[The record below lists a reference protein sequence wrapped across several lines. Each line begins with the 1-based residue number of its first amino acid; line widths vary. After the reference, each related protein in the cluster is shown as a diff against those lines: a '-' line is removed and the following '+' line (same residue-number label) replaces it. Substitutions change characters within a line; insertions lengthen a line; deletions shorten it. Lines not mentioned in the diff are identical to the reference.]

1 MALSGSNTWDVQRT
15 SGNLKIRMDWSA
27 TQNVANNYSD
37 VKVNITVIRGAYGYN
52 TNTTADAQSLW
63 IDGTKYTATSN
74 VGGGNNSSTLIMS
87 RTKRVYHNSD
97 GTKSFSM
104 QFQKYFGV
112 WWGGSLVGTQTF
124 PKVNA
129 TLNKIPRASSISSI
143 SGGTLGSPLTVN
155 ISRASG
161 SFTHK
166 VKYYRTDGK
175 LGHEMN
181 NVGTSVSFTPS
192 INDSNLLPNSTS
204 GTAKIV
210 VDTYS
215 GSTRVGSTS
224 KNFTARVPSSIVP
237 KINSVGISE
246 ATQGL
251 ASKFGVYIQNKSKL
265 NLSISASGSYSST
278 IQVHRIKVNGTSYN
292 KSSAVTDILQTP
304 GTNKVIFEVVD
315 SRGRTAT
322 VSRDI
327 NVVSYD
333 EPIINS
339 LSAVRSNSNGTEN
352 NEGSYVKVSYDSVIS
367 PVINKNT
374 KLFKIR
380 YKKSGTSEWSETIL
394 SNSSYSLKSSS
405 VLPNFHEDYSYDI
418 QFVATDYFTTVITQT
433 SIPSGFTLLNFHPG
447 GRGMAIGEVMGRSDG
462 LDVRLETLFKKA
474 PTIKT
479 PTSDKQDNEVLKI
492 RRADGSLMSYLSI
505 SEQENILKMH
515 MYDKEGNWRSY
526 HQLHETGEVTLGGE
540 LTVSGEVISQS
551 KTASVSF
558 STGFSNYHA
567 DARTHLKV
575 TRSGSMAYLHGVI
588 KNSAELAPGASIN
601 IGIAPEGF
609 RPNIYAKNLCQGS
622 GANKFFTEFAPNG
635 TITIHRYSDSGY
647 KPMYEGSWLNVYVPF
662 INE

>member
-1 MALSGSNTWDVQRT
+1 MALSGSNTWDVQKT

-52 TNTTADAQSLW
+52 TNSTADAQSLW

-74 VGGGNNSSTLIMS
+74 VGGGSNSSTLIMS

-129 TLNKIPRASSISSI
+129 TLNRIPRASSISSI

-251 ASKFGVYIQNKSKL
+251 AAKFGVYVQNKSKL
-265 NLSISASGSYSST
+265 SLSISASGSYSST

-315 SRGRTAT
+315 SRGRTDT

-339 LSAVRSNSNGTEN
+339 LSATRSNSDGSEN
-352 NEGSYVKVSYDSVIS
+352 NEGTYVKISYDSLIS
-367 PVINKNT
+367 PVVNKNNKT
-374 KLFKIR
+374 FKLR

-394 SNSSYSLKSSS
+394 SSNSYSLKSSS

-462 LDVRLETLFKKA
+462 LDVRMETLFKRA
-474 PTIKT
+474 PTIKA

-505 SEQENILKMH
+505 SEKEDTMKIH
-515 MYDKEGNWRSY
+515 MYDKAGKWRSY
-526 HQLHETGEVTLGGE
+526 HQLNENGEVTLGGE
-540 LTVSGEVISQS
+540 LSVSGEVNSQTR
-551 KTASVSF
+551 TASVSF

-567 DARTHLKV
+567 DARTHLRV
-575 TRSGSMAYLHGVI
+575 TRSGRIGYLHGVI
-588 KNSAELAPGASIN
+588 KNSAELAAGAAIN

-609 RPNIYAKNLCQGS
+609 RPNIYAKNLCQGT
-622 GANKFFTEFAPNG
+622 GANKFVTEFSPSG
-635 TITIHRYSDSGY
+635 TITIHRYSDSNY
-647 KPMYEGSWLNVYVPF
+647 KPISEGSWLNVYVPF
-662 INE
+662 ISE